1 MGNRKMLNRLFAVM
15 FIFVLFGGPVISAF
29 FVAGSAS
36 LPIGALQKKSMC
48 LSTGVGCGSGH
59 VIIPALVRM

>member
-15 FIFVLFGGPVISAF
+15 FILVLFGGPVISAF
-29 FVAGSAS
+29 YVAGSAS
-36 LPIGALQKKSMC
+36 MSIGTIQKKSIC

-59 VIIPALVRM
+59 VILPALGRM